1 MTGKIGHVWAR
12 GSAAALVAAAM
23 TFSVVPTVTVFAE
36 TNLEVNASAQRNTGE
51 IPDNAIRV
59 GKGLTA
65 EGTYSSLTA
74 ALASD
79 SVADGAYIVLESDL
93 AESVTV
99 SKNVTIDG
107 AGKYSVTGH
116 MTLQNGV
123 LKNMTIASETDSL
136 LTIGSGRENSI
147 RMENVTVKYSVT
159 KRAGGPAVTVGGNK
173 ADVVI
178 SGCRFVNSP
187 QNDGATIDALQWS
200 YGLYVNGQADE
211 GSIQFVNNRFD
222 GAFRTMLPNISGNVT
237 IRDNVFVNSVYSV
250 ADGPTSGA
258 GAEATCITTAAPSAN
273 DNFVITGNTFDNAGA
288 FYFQQT
294 EKANIQGNEFK
305 FDAFEHYI
313 QARGAAA
320 HALDLTENTFVMG
333 ENDLVVVDRTAAPVK
348 LPAGQRAVSFYPW
361 VETPEATR
369 PVDYSSYGY
378 AYNEDGTVTFYPAS
392 QAALKAFLAP
402 GDGNIGVNDG
412 DTISLE
418 CDLTDTGSLFLSSD
432 ITFEGNGHIVGG
444 DSSIHI
450 GADAHATLNDIKFN
464 GIHNAGGKLSAVYA
478 TGAFSGSLTVANC
491 TFDSCDW
498 DAIQITPDKGLSM
511 AADITITN
519 NVFKRTNAAINQQR
533 YIHIESD
540 MDKQTDFKVLVT
552 DNKMYGNVAQ
562 EALGVYSV
570 ANQSIASLSGNY
582 FAETVTYPTCIANY
596 DQRWVILN
604 KLAYPMA
611 DENLEERTDQVA
623 IVSRDTWYA
632 DSYGMLVEALEAA
645 GDAKAIAL
653 VRDAVVDGDALIKD
667 LSLFDFNGK
676 SITLKSGASIK
687 APADISANLKVPSN
701 CGLVKS
707 GDEANGYTF
716 TVRVVSS
723 GGGGSTTPSDKT
735 EVEKNPDGSTTTT
748 VTKPDGSQT
757 ITHETATGTE
767 SVVKKDKD
775 GDVTST
781 EVTVSKQD
789 AESGEVELPIEKS
802 DPVAEV
808 DKAPAVEVKVPATVS
823 ADKPIQVTVPVA
835 KGDDSE
841 PNYGVVVFAV
851 DEDGNETLIPK
862 TAVDEDGNVVFEA
875 TGNVTIKVVD
885 NAKDMPDVKGTDW
898 FAGDVVDFATAR
910 GIVNGVDM
918 PDGTRQF
925 QGYGKTTR
933 GMFVA
938 MLHNL
943 ELNPEAASDESL
955 ADVPSDAFY
964 AGAAAWALEE
974 GILSGVDM
982 PDSSKQFQGGEDVTR
997 EQVAVFLMRYAQH
1010 LGMDVSKRADI
1021 DFPDASEVSGFAKDA
1036 MGWAV
1041 AEGLFKGDDKTG
1053 ELNPADGAARAEV
1066 AAVLMR
1072 FINLM
1077 YA

>member
-1 MTGKIGHVWAR
+1 MTGKIGHAWVR
-12 GSAAALVAAAM
+12 GSATALVATAM
-23 TFSVVPTVTVFAE
+23 AFGVVPVVAAFAE
-36 TNLEVNASAQRNTGE
+36 TSVEVNDSAQGSAAEIPENAIKVGEGLTGE
-51 IPDNAIRV
+51 GAF
-59 GKGLTA
+59 
-65 EGTYSSLTA
+65 SSLAA

-79 SVADGAYIVLESDL
+79 DVADGAYIVLESNLTED
-93 AESVTV
+93 VTI

-107 AGKYSVTGH
+107 QGKYSVTGH
-116 MTLQNGV
+116 TRLQNGA
-123 LKNMTIASETDSL
+123 LKNMTIASETTSL
-136 LTIGSGRENSI
+136 LTIGSAQENSI
-147 RMENVTVKYSVT
+147 RMDNVTVKYSVT
-159 KRAGGPAVTVGGNK
+159 TRAAGSAVTVSGNK
-173 ADVVI
+173 ADIVI
-178 SGCRFVNSP
+178 SGCRFVNEP
-187 QNDGATIDALQWS
+187 KNDGQTTDALQWS

-222 GAFRTMLPNISGNVT
+222 GAFRTMLPDISGNVT
-237 IRDNVFVNSVYSV
+237 IQDNVFVNSVYSV
-250 ADGPTSGA
+250 VDGPTSGA
-258 GAEATCITTAAPSAN
+258 GAEATCITTAQPSAN

-294 EKANIQGNEFK
+294 EKANVQGNEFK
-305 FDAFEHYI
+305 FDTFEHYI

-320 HALDLTENTFVMG
+320 HPLDLTDNTFVMG
-333 ENDLVVVDRTAAPVK
+333 ENDLVVVDTTAAPVK

-369 PVDYSSYGY
+369 PADYSSYGY

-412 DTISLE
+412 DTVSLE
-418 CDLTDTGSLFLSSD
+418 CDLTDTGSLSLSSD
-432 ITFEGNGHIVGG
+432 ITFEGNGHIVRG
-444 DSSIHI
+444 DSSIYI
-450 GADAHATLNDIKFN
+450 GADAHATLNDIEFN

-478 TGAFSGSLTVANC
+478 TGAFSGSLTVTNC

-498 DAIQITPDKGLSM
+498 DAIQITPDKGPSM

-519 NVFKRTNAAINQQR
+519 NVFRRSDAAINQQR

-540 MDKQTDFKVLVT
+540 MDKQIDFKVLVT
-552 DNKMYGNVAQ
+552 DNKMYDNVAQ
-562 EALGVYSV
+562 EALAVYSV

-582 FAETVTYPTCIANY
+582 FAETVSHPTCIANY

-632 DSYGMLVEALEAA
+632 DSYGTLVEALEAA

-653 VRDAVVDGDALIKD
+653 VRDAAVDGDALIKN

-701 CGLVKS
+701 CELVKS
-707 GDEANGYTF
+707 GDESSGYTF

-723 GGGGSTTPSDKT
+723 GGGSTSDKT

-757 ITHETATGTE
+757 ITHETANGTE

-775 GDVTST
+775 GNVTST
-781 EVTVSKQD
+781 EVTVSKKD
-789 AESGEVELPIEKS
+789 AESGKVELPIDKS
-802 DPVAEV
+802 EPAADA
-808 DKAPAVEVKVPATVS
+808 DKALAVEVKVPATVT
-823 ADKPIQVTVPVA
+823 ADKPVQVTVPVA
-835 KGDDSE
+835 KGEGDE
-841 PNYGVVVFAV
+841 PNYGIVVFAV
-851 DEDGNETLIPK
+851 DEDGNETVIPK
-862 TAVDEDGNVVFEA
+862 TAVDDDGNVVFEA
-875 TGNVTIKVVD
+875 TGDVTIKVVD
-885 NAKDMPDVKGTDW
+885 NAKDMPDVKETDW

-918 PDGTRQF
+918 PDGTKEF
-925 QGYGKTTR
+925 QGYGRTSR

-943 ELNPEAASDESL
+943 ELNPEAASEDSL
-955 ADVPSDAFY
+955 ADVPEGAFY
-964 AGAAAWALEE
+964 ADAAAWALGE

-982 PDSSKQFQGGEDVTR
+982 PDGSKQFQGNADVTR
-997 EQVAVFLMRYAQH
+997 EQVAVFLMRYAEA
-1010 LGMDVSKRADI
+1010 LGMDVSKRAEI
-1021 DFPDASEVSGFAKDA
+1021 DFPDAGEVSPYAEDA
-1036 MGWAV
+1036 MSWAV
-1041 AEGLFKGDDKTG
+1041 AEGLFAGDDVTG
-1053 ELNPADGAARAEV
+1053 ELNPTDGAARAEV
-1066 AAVLMR
+1066 ATVLMR